1 VLFPAGHSGHRFS
14 HSTRSR
20 ALAALSIRHVPPML
34 AKLLGD
40 GSLSRRCHVAIGCL
54 SFTAEDARSRKA
66 IFGHGWTDRINARRP
81 QTNR

>member
-1 VLFPAGHSGHRFS
+1 
-14 HSTRSR
+14 
-20 ALAALSIRHVPPML
+20 ML

-40 GSLSRRCHVAIGCL
+40 GSLSRWSHVAIGCL

-66 IFGHGWTDRINARRP
+66 IFGDGWTDRINARRP